1 MVLDVSRRRVLVLL
15 LSLVALVLA
24 PAGPLATLPAQATP
38 ETTVSVSLSQQRIS
52 TVAGMPHG
60 TRVTVRSSGPRVSGT
75 VIVRR
80 AGGRTVK
87 AWDVDDTRRFSAR
100 WDGTG
105 RTGRYVAPGR
115 YRVIATVHRAD
126 DPSQRQRAARTVRVL
141 KRGQGWTT
149 PLGFVRAVP
158 ITQPIHRFHIEV
170 HEQANQV
177 LVVNQRNK
185 VVRRIP
191 VGGNPAIAKP
201 RLSYV
206 GDRTPM
212 SYDYAWTKRLPWFVR
227 LVHGRGI
234 GTHTIPRYISTGKP
248 TIPVSALGR
257 RPGGP
262 APVSAGCLRM
272 HDLNAKW
279 FYDRVPA
286 GTPVYWI

>member
-1 MVLDVSRRRVLVLL
+1 MVL
-15 LSLVALVLA
+15 LSAVALVLA
-24 PAGPLATLPAQATP
+24 PAGPLATVPAQASP
-38 ETTVSVSLSQQRIS
+38 ETAASVSVSQPRIS
-52 TVAGMPHG
+52 RVAGMPHS
-60 TRVTVRSSGPRVSGT
+60 TRIVVRSTGPRVTGT
-75 VIVRR
+75 VVVRR
-80 AGGRTVK
+80 VGGRTVR
-87 AWDVDDTRRFSAR
+87 AWEVDDARRFTAR

-105 RTGRYVAPGR
+105 RRGRYVAPGR
-115 YRVIATVHRAD
+115 YRVIATVHPTD
-126 DPSQRQRAARTVRVL
+126 DPSHRHRAARTVRVL

-149 PLGFVRAVP
+149 RLGFVRAVP
-158 ITQPIHRFHIEV
+158 VTQPISRYHVEV

-177 LVVNQRNK
+177 LVVNQRNN

-191 VGGNPAIAKP
+191 VGGNPAIGKP

-272 HDLNAKW
+272 HDINAKW

>member
-1 MVLDVSRRRVLVLL
+1 MVRDVSHRRTLVLL

-24 PAGPLATLPAQATP
+24 PAGPLATLPAQAAP
-38 ETTVSVSLSQQRIS
+38 ETAVSVAVSQQRLS
-52 TVAGMPHG
+52 TVAGMPRG
-60 TRVTVRSSGPRVSGT
+60 TRVTVRSNGPRVSGT
-75 VIVRR
+75 VVVRR
-80 AGGRTVK
+80 VGGRTVK
-87 AWDVDDTRRFSAR
+87 AWTVDDVRQFTAR

-115 YRVIATVHRAD
+115 YRVVASVHRTD
-126 DPSQRQRAARTVRVL
+126 DPSQLHRAARTIRVL

-149 PLGFVRAVP
+149 RLGFVRAVP
-158 ITQPIHRFHIEV
+158 VTQPIARYHVEV

-177 LVVNQRNK
+177 LVVNQRNT

-191 VGGNPAIAKP
+191 VGGAPAISKP

-227 LVHGRGI
+227 LVQGRGI
-234 GTHTIPRYISTGKP
+234 GTHTIPRYISTGTP

-272 HDLNAKW
+272 HDINAKW
-279 FYDRVPA
+279 FYDNVPA